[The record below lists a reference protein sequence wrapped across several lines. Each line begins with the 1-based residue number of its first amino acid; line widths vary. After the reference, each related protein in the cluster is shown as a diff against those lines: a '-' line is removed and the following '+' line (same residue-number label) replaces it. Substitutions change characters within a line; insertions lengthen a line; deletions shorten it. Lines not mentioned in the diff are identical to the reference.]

1 MTDESVLSLVEEI
14 LELERGTVS
23 ADDDLEEL
31 GWDSLSDLSFIAIAD
46 ERFRVTID
54 PKQLA
59 AVETPAD
66 LATLLPTAA

>member
-14 LELERGTVS
+14 LELESGTVS
-23 ADDDLEEL
+23 AADDLEEL

-46 ERFRVTID
+46 ERFHVTID

-66 LATLLPTAA
+66 LAPLLPTAA